1 MNSLRFRILVS
12 AVVIVALVLACEL
25 ALVSTAAV
33 FVGTAIVMAVLAQPK
48 VGWVLAGAGA
58 FLIQGA
64 VVLFAGMLGAVL
76 PLSYAQTITLALTLS
91 AGIALLISARGP
103 QHDDVPEHRWGW
115 PQWAALAGPAY
126 FSVVF
131 AASKILPGGNRY
143 AWVMNNDAVNNILMV
158 RDLVHDGGII
168 IGVGGNPVP
177 FTTSMLSLF
186 LVGPRTDYAGHGNL
200 HADVIGMQVFWLFT
214 TVLLGLAAGLAAAE
228 IVGRAGRPRG
238 WAIAAAAVASL
249 ATTMWFIVG
258 YPIEYGFL
266 NAALGL
272 MLLMLAVL
280 LVQFMREHPAYV
292 LGLLMLAS
300 VLIIATW
307 TPTVLFLAAFLVAL
321 IIVERRHIFVR
332 DARVVSTWALPA
344 LLAVLFVGLVT
355 VPSFVRTSS
364 LLSAAGG
371 VEHLPLFLLWLMPAA
386 LVIVAI
392 LTFGVRS
399 VQAWTYSA
407 IGLTQLIAVGGLLF
421 LNRALEDPWTY
432 YPFKMLWF
440 GSAFIA
446 LLIVPL
452 GFVLVSRM
460 RRPTV
465 RLGLASGLVLALLLC
480 LNWAIP
486 TPSQFHRRDVSKIL
500 FAPQG
505 PIFNDDVA
513 REIFIDDSGQL
524 VMYYESSVPIRDAAF
539 NFWNMSNWANSLKP
553 AVFDLRYA
561 AYYPPTELAGLCKLA
576 DFAGTNIKVV
586 TAIPDLAEQVQR
598 TCPDGNFTIVQG

>member
-12 AVVIVALVLACEL
+12 ALVIGGLVLAAEL

-48 VGWVLAGAGA
+48 VGWVLAGTGA

-64 VVLFAGMLGAVL
+64 VVLFSGMLGAVL
-76 PLSYAQTITLALTLS
+76 PLPYAQTITMALTLS

-103 QHDDVPEHRWGW
+103 QHDDVTEHRWGW

-158 RDLVHDGGII
+158 RDLVNDGGII

-200 HADVIGMQVFWLFT
+200 HADVVGMQVFWLFT

-228 IVGRAGRPRG
+228 IIRRAGRPRG
-238 WAIAAAAVASL
+238 WVIAAAAVASL
-249 ATTMWFIVG
+249 ATTTWFIVG

-280 LVQFMREHPAYV
+280 VVQFKREHPAYV
-292 LGLLMLAS
+292 LGLLLLAS
-300 VLIIATW
+300 MLIIATW

-321 IIVERRHIFVR
+321 MIVERRHIFVR
-332 DARVVSTWALPA
+332 DAQV
-344 LLAVLFVGLVT
+344 AVLFVGLVT

-386 LVIVAI
+386 LVIIAI

-399 VQAWTYSA
+399 VQSWTYST
-407 IGLTQLIAVGGLLF
+407 IGLTQLIAIGGLLF

-460 RRPTV
+460 RRPEV

-500 FAPQG
+500 FAAQADL
-505 PIFNDDVA
+505 FNDEVA
-513 REIFIDDSGQL
+513 EQMFADDNGGLTVYWVSARGDQASAL
-524 VMYYESSVPIRDAAF
+524 
-539 NFWNMSNWANSLKP
+539 NFWNISNWANSLKP
-553 AVFDLRYA
+553 DVYDLRYL
-561 AYYPPTELAGLCKLA
+561 AYYLPPQDPQLLCDLADLAGTELH
-576 DFAGTNIKVV
+576 VV
-586 TAIPDLAEQVQR
+586 TAIADLGEQVR
-598 TCPDGNFTIVQG
+598 EHCPATQMTFSEN